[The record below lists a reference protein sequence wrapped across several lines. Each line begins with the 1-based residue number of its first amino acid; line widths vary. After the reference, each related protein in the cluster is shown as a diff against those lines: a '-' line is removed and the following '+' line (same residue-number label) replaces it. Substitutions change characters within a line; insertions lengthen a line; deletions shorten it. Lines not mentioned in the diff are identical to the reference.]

1 MPSTP
6 PPVLHNLKD
15 VRVGI
20 VCTNLTQDVQQ
31 FYTAKPIKVLDLH
44 HQIDRLRCLRL
55 TTDDAA
61 KIYTAL
67 RDYVV
72 DYEEINQLLCIMP
85 ENQSGLFPIAVGLF
99 HPLQRV
105 RFAVVEL
112 LERISTHMVCCPYP
126 ISAETLYSPS
136 RQAGR
141 HFFNSLNKFQ
151 KLAFI
156 RLQQE
161 KMNTPAESPNTGLTM
176 NGLSIGGPI
185 AR

>member
-1 MPSTP
+1 M
-6 PPVLHNLKD
+6 
-15 VRVGI
+15 
-20 VCTNLTQDVQQ
+20 
-31 FYTAKPIKVLDLH
+31 AKPIKVLDLH
-44 HQIDRLRCLRL
+44 HQIDRLRNLRL
-55 TTDDAA
+55 TTDEAA

-72 DYEEINQLLCIMP
+72 EYEEINQLLCVMP

-112 LERISTHMVCCPYP
+112 LERISTHMVRHPWFDFFEARKIPNKVC
-126 ISAETLYSPS
+126 
-136 RQAGR
+136 QAGR
-141 HFFNSLNKFQ
+141 HFFNSINKFQ

-161 KMNTPAESPNTGLTM
+161 KVNTPAESPNTGLTM
-176 NGLSIGGPI
+176 SGLNIGG
-185 AR
+185 ASTK

>member
-1 MPSTP
+1 M
-6 PPVLHNLKD
+6 
-15 VRVGI
+15 
-20 VCTNLTQDVQQ
+20 
-31 FYTAKPIKVLDLH
+31 AKPIKVLDLH
-44 HQIDRLRCLRL
+44 HQIDRLRNLRL
-55 TTDDAA
+55 TTDEAA

-72 DYEEINQLLCIMP
+72 EYEEINQLLCVMP

-112 LERISTHMVCCPYP
+112 LERISTHMVRHPRPGFAKSQPFLMNAC
-126 ISAETLYSPS
+126 
-136 RQAGR
+136 QAGR
-141 HFFNSLNKFQ
+141 HFFNSVNKFQ

-176 NGLSIGGPI
+176 SGLNIGG
-185 AR
+185 AVTK